1 MASIRKRGENS
12 YLLVVSRGYD
22 YQGNRLKPAQK
33 TVHPPKGLTAKQT
46 EKWLNEQ
53 AVLYEREVK
62 RTPGEPVDRSIT
74 LAKYIDVWL
83 EQVAPKKLAASTLV
97 RDKQDIRRILPAL
110 GHYKLAELNKDILRA
125 FYDAMRS
132 EQNWKTGGLLA
143 EKTVEGI
150 HSCLCGILSDAVEA
164 GYITHNPAWRAY
176 RKKGAPQERPVAD
189 EETVQRLITALE
201 GQSLKYE
208 VYFKLI
214 LATGM
219 RRGEA
224 CGLRWSDIDWRQR
237 ALHIRRNVVKL
248 SGQPIL
254 VKEPKTRAGVRVVYL
269 SKELC
274 KLLRVWQKESAWE
287 KEQRGGGELEEET
300 HRLAEELGVTDVI
313 TFPGFQGP
321 EGVRAAMEKS
331 EIYLVTSDRKEG
343 WGAVVNEAMNSG
355 CAVVA
360 DHMIGAAPWLIRQGE
375 NGRMYR
381 DGEEQE
387 LFRTVERLL
396 RDPGE
401 CRRLGEN
408 AQQTIAGEWNARTA
422 AERLIELCRKMKFL
436 PEMSEERE
444 MPDAGQDVMQ
454 DITTPAPVIP
464 QLWNDGPCSPAPVIP
479 ERSMYRRINS
489 EQ

>member
-22 YQGNRLKPAQK
+22 YQGNRLKPVQK

-287 KEQRGGGELEEET
+287 KEQRGGGELEEEDYLFRQPGGDPMVPST
-300 HRLAEELGVTDVI
+300 FTFRFKKILREGNLPDNLNVHVETENLDMVREAVEAGADIIMLDNMTPDEMAEAIRIIDGRAETECSGNMTKENIATITKLGVDYVSSGALTHSAPILDLSLKHL
-313 TFPGFQGP
+313 
-321 EGVRAAMEKS
+321 RA
-331 EIYLVTSDRKEG
+331 L
-343 WGAVVNEAMNSG
+343 
-355 CAVVA
+355 
-360 DHMIGAAPWLIRQGE
+360 
-375 NGRMYR
+375 
-381 DGEEQE
+381 
-387 LFRTVERLL
+387 
-396 RDPGE
+396 
-401 CRRLGEN
+401 
-408 AQQTIAGEWNARTA
+408 
-422 AERLIELCRKMKFL
+422 
-436 PEMSEERE
+436 
-444 MPDAGQDVMQ
+444 
-454 DITTPAPVIP
+454 
-464 QLWNDGPCSPAPVIP
+464 
-479 ERSMYRRINS
+479 
-489 EQ
+489 